1 MTSGANAPAGTAD
14 WVHARRHVSCIV
26 IAHME
31 LLYVLLIL
39 LVVTRMCSELAVR
52 AQQPALVGEL
62 VGGVLIG
69 AAVAAFAS
77 DSAPLAQ
84 LDSDETF
91 QAVLDLAVFF
101 LMLHAGIEMRPRDLA
116 KASKWAVPIALGG
129 MIVPLALGYGLGW
142 WWLPDSQWKPA
153 QSLFLGVALAI
164 TAVPVAVKVL
174 MDLGR
179 LQSRIGQVVV
189 AAAVTDDVISLILL
203 AVLTSVL
210 TTDNAIGVALLARI
224 AFSVVAF
231 FAIAGLISRYLLPR
245 AGVLLRWL
253 TLEHAEFSILIV
265 FGLALAVLAEALGM
279 HFLIGAFS
287 AGVVFTRQVV
297 GEDTYEMLREQT
309 RALTVGFLAPV
320 FFASIGIHLN
330 IAAVLEAP
338 LFLLLLV
345 LVATAG
351 KVMGAGLMARI
362 SGFSN
367 RNSLAIGAAMNA
379 RGAVEIIIADIALR
393 AGLFDRPV
401 PTPPAID
408 YLFSAVVIMA
418 IATTLASPIAL
429 RALLGKAGDNDR

>member
-1 MTSGANAPAGTAD
+1 
-14 WVHARRHVSCIV
+14 
-26 IAHME
+26 ME

-39 LVVTRMCSELAVR
+39 LVVTRMCSEFAIR
-52 AQQPALVGEL
+52 AKQPALVGEL

-77 DSAPLAQ
+77 DSAPLAR

-116 KASKWAVPIALGG
+116 KASKWAIPIAIGG
-129 MIVPLALGYGLGW
+129 MLVPLALGYGLGW
-142 WWLPDSQWKPA
+142 WWLPESQWKSS

-174 MDLGR
+174 IDLGR

-189 AAAVTDDVISLILL
+189 AAAVTDDVLSLILL

-210 TTDNAIGVALLARI
+210 TTDNGITIGLLAQI
-224 AFSVVAF
+224 ALSVAAF
-231 FAIAGLISRYLLPR
+231 FLAAGLIARYVLPGAGRLLKR
-245 AGVLLRWL
+245 L

-279 HFLIGAFS
+279 HFLIGAFT
-287 AGVVFTRQVV
+287 AGVLFTRQVV
-297 GEDTYEMLREQT
+297 GKETYELLTQQT

-320 FFASIGIHLN
+320 FFASIGIHLD
-330 IAAVLEAP
+330 IGALLAAPVFLI
-338 LFLLLLV
+338 LLLLA
-345 LVATAG
+345 ATAG
-351 KVMGAGLMARI
+351 KVIGSGVMARL
-362 SGFSN
+362 SGFSS
-367 RNSLAIGAAMNA
+367 RDSLAIGSAMNA

-393 AGLFDRPV
+393 AGLFERPV

-418 IATTLASPIAL
+418 IVTTLGSPFAL
-429 RALLGKAGDNDR
+429 RLLLPKKDE

>member
-1 MTSGANAPAGTAD
+1 
-14 WVHARRHVSCIV
+14 
-26 IAHME
+26 ME

-39 LVVTRMCSELAVR
+39 LVVTRMCSEFAVR
-52 AQQPALVGEL
+52 AKQPALVGEL

-77 DSAPLAQ
+77 DSAPLAR

-116 KASKWAVPIALGG
+116 KASKWAIPIAIGG
-129 MIVPLALGYGLGW
+129 MLVPLALGYGLGW
-142 WWLPDSQWKPA
+142 WWLPESQWKSS

-174 MDLGR
+174 IDLGR

-189 AAAVTDDVISLILL
+189 AAAVTDDVLSLILL

-210 TTDNAIGVALLARI
+210 TTDNGITIGLLAQI
-224 AFSVVAF
+224 ALSVAAF
-231 FAIAGLISRYLLPR
+231 FLAAGLIARYVLPGAGRLLKR
-245 AGVLLRWL
+245 L

-279 HFLIGAFS
+279 HFLIGAFT
-287 AGVVFTRQVV
+287 AGVLFTRQVV
-297 GEDTYEMLREQT
+297 GKETYELLTQQT

-320 FFASIGIHLN
+320 FFASIGIHLD
-330 IAAVLEAP
+330 IGALLAAPVFLI
-338 LFLLLLV
+338 LLLLA
-345 LVATAG
+345 ATAG
-351 KVMGAGLMARI
+351 KVIGSGVMARL
-362 SGFSN
+362 SGFSS
-367 RNSLAIGAAMNA
+367 RDSLAIGSAMNA

-393 AGLFDRPV
+393 AGLFERPV

-418 IATTLASPIAL
+418 IVTTLGSPFAL
-429 RALLGKAGDNDR
+429 RLLLPKKDE